1 MTEKQTHGADH
12 RALLNRVNKIEGQIR
27 GIKKMIEDE
36 KYCVDILTQIKAS
49 RSALK
54 SLELLVLEGHLNH
67 CLVSAVESRSK
78 NEAFEK
84 VDEILELLRKSS
96 KS

>member
-1 MTEKQTHGADH
+1 MSEVKGADH
-12 RALLNRVNKIEGQIR
+12 RAQVSRVNKVEGQIR

-36 KYCVDILTQIKAS
+36 QYCVQILTQIKAA

-54 SLELLVLEGHLNH
+54 SLELIVLEKHLNH
-67 CLVSAVESRSK
+67 CVKDIIHSGKKADVDSK
-78 NEAFEK
+78 MT
-84 VDEILELLRKSS
+84 EIMELLKKTS